1 MSRAGPPEAT
11 RLFEGGAAPAP
22 APHRGEEPLG
32 KRQPEGP
39 PPAPAVQRIRLRYT
53 KRGRLRFTSH
63 RDFQRAFERA
73 LRRAEVPMAY
83 SAGFTPHPKVS
94 YANAAP
100 TGTGSEAEYL
110 EIALTETRDPETLRA
125 LLDESLPTGLD
136 ITDAVEAR
144 TSGLADRLTAS
155 VWELRLDGVSPE
167 DAEKA
172 VEAFLAAE
180 TVEVQRKTKNGIRTF
195 DARSAV
201 AELVADRP
209 QARSGADRPLDNACA
224 ILRLV
229 VRHVTPAVRPD
240 DVLSGL
246 RAVADLA
253 PPVPAAVTRLAQGLF
268 DEESGTVTDPLAP
281 DREAVTAAPPTAAA
295 TASATAPGTG
305 SA

>member
-1 MSRAGPPEAT
+1 M
-11 RLFEGGAAPAP
+11 
-22 APHRGEEPLG
+22 
-32 KRQPEGP
+32 
-39 PPAPAVQRIRLRYT
+39 QRIRLRYT

-110 EIALTETRDPETLRA
+110 EIALTQHRDPETLRI
-125 LLDESLPTGLD
+125 LLDESLPAGLD
-136 ITDAVEAR
+136 IVEAVEAR

-155 VWELRLDGVSPE
+155 VWELRLDGVDPA
-167 DAEKA
+167 DAERA
-172 VEAFLAAE
+172 VAAFNAAGA
-180 TVEVQRKTKNGIRTF
+180 VEVQRLTKNGMRTF
-195 DARSAV
+195 DARPAV
-201 AELVADRP
+201 VSLATTASPETQSSQADRP
-209 QARSGADRPLDNACA
+209 SDQPCA

-253 PPVPAAVTRLAQGLF
+253 PPVPVAVTRLAQGLF
-268 DEESGTVTDPLAP
+268 DEETGTVTDPLAP
-281 DREAVTAAPPTAAA
+281 DREAAEALTTAAPAAAA
-295 TASATAPGTG
+295 TAPVPEG